1 MGYANFVFR
10 DIKGANIFL
19 TDDMKNLKLGDY
31 GSAVKIKQHT
41 TMPGE
46 LQGHV
51 GTQGGYDG
59 LIIECSNSKSFR
71 NIKFNGCLYIFTK
84 NVARCEIHTTCFM
97 FVPRSLHG
105 TRGVHEQHVRGPRES
120 RRHLVLGLR
129 RGRDGNGE
137 EAVARTRV

>member
-1 MGYANFVFR
+1 MLAIR

-51 GTQGGYDG
+51 GTQGMRISQHMMQKAWDTLAGISQAYTEILG
-59 LIIECSNSKSFR
+59 TSLL
-71 NIKFNGCLYIFTK
+71 GCLK
-84 NVARCEIHTTCFM
+84 V
-97 FVPRSLHG
+97 
-105 TRGVHEQHVRGPRES
+105 
-120 RRHLVLGLR
+120 
-129 RGRDGNGE
+129 
-137 EAVARTRV
+137 

>member
-1 MGYANFVFR
+1 MIFQIWNLPTFR

-51 GTQGGYDG
+51 GTQGGHGPLPQNAKISDINSENCCVNATHEARATYRQSQSQTQSLFCS
-59 LIIECSNSKSFR
+59 LIVSVCD
-71 NIKFNGCLYIFTK
+71 
-84 NVARCEIHTTCFM
+84 
-97 FVPRSLHG
+97 HG
-105 TRGVHEQHVRGPRES
+105 MSVSCH
-120 RRHLVLGLR
+120 
-129 RGRDGNGE
+129 
-137 EAVARTRV
+137 

>member
-1 MGYANFVFR
+1 MIFQIWNLPTFR

-51 GTQGGYDG
+51 GTQGGHHG
-59 LIIECSNSKSFR
+59 SLHVI
-71 NIKFNGCLYIFTK
+71 
-84 NVARCEIHTTCFM
+84 
-97 FVPRSLHG
+97 PRS
-105 TRGVHEQHVRGPRES
+105 
-120 RRHLVLGLR
+120 
-129 RGRDGNGE
+129 
-137 EAVARTRV
+137 

>member
-1 MGYANFVFR
+1 MIFQIWNLPTFR

-51 GTQGGYDG
+51 GTQGGHGPLPQNAKISD
-59 LIIECSNSKSFR
+59 INSENCCVNATHEVRATYSQGQIFRLTLRISTLFIMILQGRQGPKSAEQQFHYFFR
-71 NIKFNGCLYIFTK
+71 
-84 NVARCEIHTTCFM
+84 
-97 FVPRSLHG
+97 S
-105 TRGVHEQHVRGPRES
+105 
-120 RRHLVLGLR
+120 VLQ
-129 RGRDGNGE
+129 
-137 EAVARTRV
+137 TI

>member
-1 MGYANFVFR
+1 MIFFFLFLTFR

-51 GTQGGYDG
+51 GTQG
-59 LIIECSNSKSFR
+59 
-71 NIKFNGCLYIFTK
+71 
-84 NVARCEIHTTCFM
+84 
-97 FVPRSLHG
+97 
-105 TRGVHEQHVRGPRES
+105 
-120 RRHLVLGLR
+120 
-129 RGRDGNGE
+129 
-137 EAVARTRV
+137 

>member
-1 MGYANFVFR
+1 MEYFR

-51 GTQGGYDG
+51 GTQGGYG
-59 LIIECSNSKSFR
+59 AQLNERLLGNTTF
-71 NIKFNGCLYIFTK
+71 IFTHDMTILLLIQ
-84 NVARCEIHTTCFM
+84 IHFTM
-97 FVPRSLHG
+97 FSF
-105 TRGVHEQHVRGPRES
+105 HV
-120 RRHLVLGLR
+120 LI
-129 RGRDGNGE
+129 
-137 EAVARTRV
+137 